1 MRNLHLILVLATSL
15 LPFAT
20 VQAAPADLPET
31 GQTTCYTAGVTACA
45 TTGQDGDH
53 LAGVAWPTPRFV
65 VGTGVGTTDQC
76 VTDSLTGLMWVR
88 SPSITL
94 ATWANALTSAN
105 NLSLCG
111 FSDWRLPNVN
121 ELESLVNRE
130 VTNQAA
136 FLNDQFFDD
145 VQAFTYWS
153 SSSSADNAANAWTVS
168 MNNGSVLAG
177 DKADKS
183 NSYHVW
189 PVRAGQ

>member
-20 VQAAPADLPET
+20 VQAAPADVPET
-31 GQTTCYTAGVTACA
+31 GQTTCYIAAGAVTAC
-45 TTGQDGDH
+45 TGIGQDGDH
-53 LAGVAWPTPRFV
+53 MAGVAWPTPRFV

-88 SPSITL
+88 SPSITP

-145 VQAFTYWS
+145 VRAFNYWS
-153 SSSSADNAANAWTVS
+153 SSSYVGSTSVAWIVF
-168 MNNGSVLAG
+168 MGEG
-177 DKADKS
+177 DVEIGLKTS
-183 NSYHVW
+183 NFYVW